1 MRVPLFAYTRGD
13 RGSLGAEFWRA
24 SRGRSPALGKP
35 SGRGIFFFT
44 ELDREGELE
53 LELEWEGE
61 IWRYKKLMVWR
72 AL

>member
-1 MRVPLFAYTRGD
+1 MPPL
-13 RGSLGAEFWRA
+13 
-24 SRGRSPALGKP
+24 RSAALWKP